1 MDNLIRKK
9 LQDLIAHRGQG
20 LCSEPDQCKAAV
32 KQLCDRHPAE
42 QFVLA
47 SIVDLGMLAPI
58 LELSDQGG
66 WRDLAAQLVGRLQ
79 KERSL
84 NHDSARWGVET
95 WAVALGKLDEA
106 ELRTSESAALGR
118 SPEGITLDRRL
129 FAAFLAGAIHGALLW
144 LVGWA
149 VSWGLADPLQG
160 ALIGAGL

>member
-47 SIVDLGMLAPI
+47 SIVDPGMLAPI

-66 WRDLAAQLVGRLQ
+66 WRGLAAQLVGRPQ
-79 KERSL
+79 EDRSL
-84 NHDSARWGVET
+84 NRDAARCSGGT
-95 WAVALGKLDEA
+95 GAVA
-106 ELRTSESAALGR
+106 
-118 SPEGITLDRRL
+118 
-129 FAAFLAGAIHGALLW
+129 
-144 LVGWA
+144 
-149 VSWGLADPLQG
+149 
-160 ALIGAGL
+160 